1 MGRGENAGRNNKNF
15 ETMKIVNLSLDKS
28 ILDKNSKTAR
38 RIVEYGN
45 LADRYIIVVPDKDYK
60 EIRLSEKVFVY
71 GSGGGNKIFQ
81 LINVYRVA
89 KKLLKQKKFDLIT
102 VQDQYYLALVGRIL
116 AKKFK
121 IGLELQIHGF
131 EKYSGLRK
139 IIADFAIPRASAI
152 KCVSQRLKRQLMRDF
167 GVKEEKITVAPI
179 YSESIKFIKSKVY
192 KVDSENNKF
201 IFLTVGRL
209 VPVKNVGLQIR
220 ATAKLVESEKSKVES
235 KKIELWIVGDGPEK
249 SNLKSKISKL
259 KLENNVKL
267 LGWQNDT
274 DKFYSQA
281 DVFLLTSDY
290 EGWGMVAVE
299 AANYGLPII
308 MTNVG
313 CAGELIENEKSG
325 LVVPVNNQIKLEEA
339 MVRIIKDDSLRKK
352 LAEGALS
359 AIKNL
364 PSKEE
369 TLALYK
375 QSWEKAMKN
384 KPNR

>member
-1 MGRGENAGRNNKNF
+1 
-15 ETMKIVNLSLDKS
+15 MKILNLSLDKS
-28 ILDKNSKTAR
+28 ILDKNSKTSR
-38 RIVEYGN
+38 RIVEYGD
-45 LADRYIIVVPDKDYK
+45 LADRYIVVVPDKDYK

-81 LINVYRVA
+81 LINVYRTA
-89 KKLLKQKKFDLIT
+89 KKLLRRGEFDVVT

-209 VPVKNVGLQIR
+209 VPVKNVGLQIG
-220 ATAKLVESEKSKVES
+220 AMAEAV
-235 KKIELWIVGDGPEK
+235 KKYPNVELWIVGDGPEK

-259 KLENNVKL
+259 KLENNIKL
-267 LGWQNDT
+267 LGWQNNPEE
-274 DKFYSQA
+274 FYSQA
-281 DVFLLTSDY
+281 DAFLLTSDY

-313 CAGELIENEKSG
+313 CAGELIKDGESG
-325 LVVPVNNQIKLEEA
+325 IVIPVNDQAKLEEA
-339 MVRIIKDDSLRKK
+339 MSRIIKDDSLRKK

>member
-1 MGRGENAGRNNKNF
+1 
-15 ETMKIVNLSLDKS
+15 MKILNLSLDKS
-28 ILDKNSKTAR
+28 ILDKNSKTSR
-38 RIVEYGN
+38 RVVEYGDW
-45 LADRYIIVVPDKDYK
+45 ADSYIVVVPDKDYK

-71 GSGGGNKIFQ
+71 GSGGNNKIFQ

-89 KKLLKQKKFDLIT
+89 KKLLKRGGFDLIT

-139 IIADFAIPRASAI
+139 IIADFAILRASAVR
-152 KCVSQRLKRQLMRDF
+152 CVSRRLKGQLMRDF
-167 GVKEEKITVAPI
+167 GVREEKITVAPI
-179 YSESIKFIKSKVY
+179 YSESVKFIKLKVH
-192 KVDSENNKF
+192 KVDNEDNNF

-209 VPVKNVGLQIR
+209 VAVKNISLQIR
-220 ATAKLVESEKSKVES
+220 AMAEVAKKYPNVEL
-235 KKIELWIVGDGPEK
+235 IIVGDGPERK
-249 SNLKSKISKL
+249 NLELKIKNLKLQNYI
-259 KLENNVKL
+259 KL
-267 LGWQNDT
+267 LGWQNNPEE
-274 DKFYSQA
+274 FYSQA
-281 DVFLLTSDY
+281 DAFLLTSDY
-290 EGWGMVAVE
+290 EGWGIVAVE

-359 AIKNL
+359 AIKKL
-364 PSKEE
+364 PGKEE

-375 QSWEKAMKN
+375 QSWEKARQN
-384 KPNR
+384 

>member
-1 MGRGENAGRNNKNF
+1 
-15 ETMKIVNLSLDKS
+15 MKILNLSLDKS
-28 ILDKNSKTAR
+28 ILDKNSKTAT
-38 RIVEYGN
+38 RIVEYGD
-45 LADRYIIVVPDKDYK
+45 LADSYIVVVPDKDYK

-81 LINVYRVA
+81 LINVYRTA
-89 KKLLKQKKFDLIT
+89 KKLLRCGKFDVIT

-139 IIADFAIPRASAI
+139 IIADFAISRANAI
-152 KCVSQRLKRQLMRDF
+152 RCVSQRLKRQLMRDF
-167 GVKEEKITVAPI
+167 GVREEKITVAPI
-179 YSESIKFIKSKVY
+179 YSESVKFVKSKVY
-192 KVDSENNKF
+192 KVDNENNKF
-201 IFLTVGRL
+201 VFLTVGRL
-209 VPVKNVGLQIR
+209 VPVKNISLQIR
-220 ATAKLVESEKSKVES
+220 AMAKLVESEKSKVES

-267 LGWQNDT
+267 LGWQNNPEE
-274 DKFYSQA
+274 FYSQA
-281 DVFLLTSDY
+281 DAFLLTSDY

-299 AANYGLPII
+299 AANYGLPVI
-308 MTNVG
+308 MTDVG

-325 LVVPVNNQIKLEEA
+325 LIVPVNNQIKLEEA
-339 MVRIIKDDSLRKK
+339 MIRIIKDDSLRKK

-359 AIKNL
+359 ATKNL
-364 PSKEE
+364 PNKEE
-369 TLALYK
+369 TMALYK